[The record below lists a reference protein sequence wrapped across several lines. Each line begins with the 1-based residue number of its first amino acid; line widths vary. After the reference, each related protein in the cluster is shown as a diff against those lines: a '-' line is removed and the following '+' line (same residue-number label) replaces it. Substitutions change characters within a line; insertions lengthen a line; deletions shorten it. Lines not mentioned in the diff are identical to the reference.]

1 MAQHCAYE
9 DETNNVRKHIQLVNA
24 LCKKEE
30 INVEINDDKRFLR
43 GVHSAMIR
51 SYNI

>member
-9 DETNNVRKHIQLVNA
+9 DETNNVRNHIQLVNA

-30 INVEINDDKRFLR
+30 INAEINDDKRFFTR
-43 GVHSAMIR
+43 CAYCNDRI
-51 SYNI
+51 I